1 MDTQN
6 NFERGQKDEFEVT
19 GSDVGQ
25 IQRII
30 IGHDNSGRGL
40 LMGGLAPVLCAC
52 IGLPPPTRITYPLL
66 VRVLSVSK
74 SCPPLS
80 QL

>member
-1 MDTQN
+1 MPGVLACLHSLPLFAQRLAYHRSTLFTSSFAPRCLDTQN

-30 IGHDNSGRGL
+30 IGHDNSGQG
-40 LMGGLAPVLCAC
+40 
-52 IGLPPPTRITYPLL
+52 I
-66 VRVLSVSK
+66 
-74 SCPPLS
+74 
-80 QL
+80 